1 MKKIFFLISS
11 FLIAAM
17 ASAQSA
23 YFVHTIKDGE
33 TLTKLANRYGT
44 TVGDIMR
51 LNKMTTSSKLETG
64 EQVKIPKTGENA
76 AEATTHVVAKGET
89 LYSIAHK
96 NHITVAQ
103 LRDWNN
109 IADNTI
115 KDGQVLRL
123 TAPDTG
129 GTAAVVAD
137 NNTAA
142 PTSEAPPVSSATDV
156 KSAADDQATAN
167 TGSIADDTK
176 QRADDDVASASSTAV
191 SGVVAMN
198 ADEGV
203 FGTAYQ
209 SRANGT
215 ELITKGTAAVFKTAS
230 GWQDKKY
237 YILMNDVA
245 PGTIVK
251 VQANGKT
258 VYAKVLWNL
267 GNVKENQGLSYRI
280 SDAAASVLNLSGDT
294 FDVIVSYY
302 K

>member
-1 MKKIFFLISS
+1 MKKIFFLIGS
-11 FLIAAM
+11 FLIAGIV
-17 ASAQSA
+17 SAQSA

-33 TLTKLANRYGT
+33 TLTKLANKYGT

-51 LNKMTTSSKLETG
+51 LNQMTTSSKLEIG
-64 EQVKIPKTGENA
+64 EQVKIPKTGDDA
-76 AEATTHVVAKGET
+76 ASHVVAKGET
-89 LYSIAHK
+89 LYSIAHR

-109 IADNTI
+109 IPDNTI
-115 KDGQVLRL
+115 HEGQVLRL
-123 TAPDTG
+123 TAPDAG
-129 GTAAVVAD
+129 SAAVPVAD
-137 NNTAA
+137 NTTVSPADGS
-142 PTSEAPPVSSATDV
+142 TPVSSGTDV
-156 KSAADDQATAN
+156 KSSQSDQSQTAGTN
-167 TGSIADDTK
+167 SANDTK
-176 QRADDDVASASSTAV
+176 QRAENDAAAAGAPASN
-191 SGVVAMN
+191 VVNMN

-209 SRANGT
+209 SHANGT
-215 ELITKGTAAVFKTAS
+215 ELITKGTAAVFKTAA

-251 VQANGKT
+251 VQANGKS

-267 GNVKENQGLSYRI
+267 GNVQQNQGLTYRI
-280 SDAAASVLNLSGDT
+280 SDAAAGVLNLSGDS
-294 FDVIVSYY
+294 FDIIVSYY